1 MKKYNHQ
8 EWLEDLKRQKQEFEE
23 FKIDFVK
30 RYKIA
35 FAEGKINWLNVGFIP
50 RTAKYLKEYKEQYY
64 LGTYMEGYCVDWIP
78 RKYERKLDNKNLSE
92 KDKKIIEKEKELSHP
107 WRNLF
112 KTKVNKV
119 TTGHEPKEKKSKK
132 VSRDFIV

>member
-64 LGTYMEGYCVDWIP
+64 LSTYMEGYCVDWIP

-107 WRNLF
+107 LRNLF

-132 VSRDFIV
+132 VRRDFIV

>member
-1 MKKYNHQ
+1 
-8 EWLEDLKRQKQEFEE
+8 
-23 FKIDFVK
+23 
-30 RYKIA
+30 
-35 FAEGKINWLNVGFIP
+35 
-50 RTAKYLKEYKEQYY
+50 
-64 LGTYMEGYCVDWIP
+64 MEGYCVDWIP

-132 VSRDFIV
+132 VRRDFIV

>member
-107 WRNLF
+107 MRNFF

-119 TTGHEPKEKKSKK
+119 TTGHEPKEKKSVK
-132 VSRDFIV
+132 VRRDFIV

>member
-50 RTAKYLKEYKEQYY
+50 STAKYLKEYKEQYY

-107 WRNLF
+107 MRNFF

-132 VSRDFIV
+132 VRRDFIV

>member
-92 KDKKIIEKEKELSHP
+92 KDKKIIEKRKRIISSMEKSFQNQSQQSYY
-107 WRNLF
+107 R
-112 KTKVNKV
+112 
-119 TTGHEPKEKKSKK
+119 S
-132 VSRDFIV
+132 

>member
-23 FKIDFVK
+23 FKIEFVK

-50 RTAKYLKEYKEQYY
+50 STAKYLKEYKEQYY

-107 WRNLF
+107 LRNLF

-132 VSRDFIV
+132 VRRDFIV

>member
-50 RTAKYLKEYKEQYY
+50 KTAKYLKEYKEQYY

-107 WRNLF
+107 LRNLF

-132 VSRDFIV
+132 VRRDFIV

>member
-107 WRNLF
+107 LRNLF

-119 TTGHEPKEKKSKK
+119 TTGHEPKEKKSVK
-132 VSRDFIV
+132 VRRDFIV

>member
-119 TTGHEPKEKKSKK
+119 TTGHEPKEKKSVK
-132 VSRDFIV
+132 VRRDFIV

>member
-107 WRNLF
+107 LRNLF

-132 VSRDFIV
+132 VRRDFIV

>member
-132 VSRDFIV
+132 VRRDFIV

>member
-50 RTAKYLKEYKEQYY
+50 STAKYLKEYKEQYY

-107 WRNLF
+107 LRNLF

-132 VSRDFIV
+132 VRRDFIV

>member
-50 RTAKYLKEYKEQYY
+50 STAKYLKEYKEQYY
-64 LGTYMEGYCVDWIP
+64 LGTFMEGYCVDWIP

-107 WRNLF
+107 WRILF

-119 TTGHEPKEKKSKK
+119 TTGYEPKEKRSKK
-132 VSRDFIV
+132 VRRDFIV

>member
-107 WRNLF
+107 MRNFF

-132 VSRDFIV
+132 VRRDFIV